1 MSETQYNR
9 AKELYSQG
17 KSLRAI
23 AEELNINRKSLSK
36 KLKKDGI
43 IIRDP
48 NKNNIPKS
56 KRIHSVNES
65 VFEIIDTEEKAY
77 WLGFLYADGYVGDNR
92 LELALQAKDLEHLVK
107 FKEFMES
114 EHVLEFKKNANAY
127 RIGIGSKKICS
138 DLTNLGCYKA
148 KSLTLQFPSKDIVPE
163 HLIHHFMRGYFD
175 GDGCIIASKS
185 LRFSV
190 IGTNDFLDIYES
202 YILQALNKEKP
213 NKRYNEGQASSIKY
227 SGNIQCEK
235 IFDFLYKDATIYLDR
250 KYTKFIAVL
259 GANRKDSQDD

>member
-148 KSLTLQFPSKDIVPE
+148 KSLTLQFPSKDIVISSLVGNMHSPLLLIATKNLPE
-163 HLIHHFMRGYFD
+163 VLSNMILEAVNWSGVSDDQYIHLRFVL
-175 GDGCIIASKS
+175 KS
-185 LRFSV
+185 L
-190 IGTNDFLDIYES
+190 
-202 YILQALNKEKP
+202 
-213 NKRYNEGQASSIKY
+213 
-227 SGNIQCEK
+227 
-235 IFDFLYKDATIYLDR
+235 TI
-250 KYTKFIAVL
+250 
-259 GANRKDSQDD
+259 